1 MVTIMQEVNWSAI
14 NKTLNDAT
22 RRSILELLVE
32 NKTLSYTEIM
42 TILQIKNT
50 GKLNYHLKSLGSLI
64 TKDEQ
69 GKYYLTERGNLA
81 ANMVKTFPTNV
92 QIEKKNRTI
101 KIATAMLL
109 VVLGVA
115 IISSA
120 FVFVIATP
128 VAGGVNTL
136 TDSYSNRTIPQNTT
150 IVLFSELP
158 VEQNSSKF
166 NIVWNASNPVSVY
179 LLNSHNILLY
189 TYCKTAPLL
198 NKTSQ
203 DFHQAMLFNTPCKK
217 EAFLCQ
223 FHKDSTAYL

>member
-1 MVTIMQEVNWSAI
+1 MQEVNWSSI

-69 GKYYLTERGNLA
+69 GKYYLTERGKLA

-136 TDSYSNRTIPQNTT
+136 TDNYSNRTIPQNTT

-166 NIVWNASNPVSVY
+166 NIVWNASNPVSAGEGGIYCWAVSACRSFYSRCEY
-179 LLNSHNILLY
+179 LWLASPDIFMGQVWIM
-189 TYCKTAPLL
+189 P
-198 NKTSQ
+198 S
-203 DFHQAMLFNTPCKK
+203 
-217 EAFLCQ
+217 
-223 FHKDSTAYL
+223 